1 MSQSSHSALSVQ
13 TIESTANSILV
24 ITFLLSSDNVKNIVS
39 TLNPSYSSLCADD
52 ETNPLYQKYLVLVS
66 ALAQEWGCVFQIVK
80 YIFESLIVSS
90 LEKICSIVIDQH
102 KNGKTSLES
111 CNKFLVDFIKETY
124 LRSILIE

>member
-1 MSQSSHSALSVQ
+1 MGVMSQSSHSALSVQ

-66 ALAQEWGCVFQIVK
+66 ALAPRMRMCI
-80 YIFESLIVSS
+80 SDC
-90 LEKICSIVIDQH
+90 KIH
-102 KNGKTSLES
+102 FREFN
-111 CNKFLVDFIKETY
+111 
-124 LRSILIE
+124 RILSRENM